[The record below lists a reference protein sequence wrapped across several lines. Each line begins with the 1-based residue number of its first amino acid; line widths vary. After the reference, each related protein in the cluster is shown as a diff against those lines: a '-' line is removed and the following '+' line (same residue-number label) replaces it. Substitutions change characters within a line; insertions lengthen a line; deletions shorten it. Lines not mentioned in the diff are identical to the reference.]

1 MHPSNIRS
9 NDAVK
14 TTVVGF
20 RWKLW
25 RLSNV
30 AYVAD
35 ASSDD
40 IVELGQHQ
48 TNERMTQQS
57 QLHTTALWSRELNV
71 FANSLQRRRATI
83 APLGELQT
91 RLLHSKPST
100 CYSDDDCARLS
111 STFRRIFV
119 DKLKRIGDTVPANL
133 TSSSATTGIAR
144 PHNGPMLD
152 DFRPVTTAEVQR
164 LLMKM
169 PAKSSLLKS
178 CSDIFAVIIARLANL
193 STRDGLFLACLK
205 TAEVLPLLVPIGQ
218 TSRTTGRFQTFR
230 RSQKCS
236 KDWHWRSF
244 GHISSILRISIH
256 FNPVSVPVTLQKQYY
271 WNC

>member
-9 NDAVK
+9 NDAAK

-133 TSSSATTGIAR
+133 TSSSATAGLVR
-144 PHNGPMLD
+144 LHSGPLVD

-164 LLMKM
+164 LLVKM
-169 PAKSSLLKS
+169 PSKSSPLDIVPTSLLKS
-178 CSDIFAVIIARLANL
+178 CSDIFAVTIARVANL
-193 STRDGLFLACLK
+193 AFRDRLFPACLK
-205 TAEVLPLLVPIGQ
+205 TVEVLPLLKNTSAERADPVNYRPI
-218 TSRTTGRFQTFR
+218 
-230 RSQKCS
+230 
-236 KDWHWRSF
+236 
-244 GHISSILRISIH
+244 
-256 FNPVSVPVTLQKQYY
+256 
-271 WNC
+271 